1 MQKRNFNVKFLFF
14 LSVKMSQPIVKEWKG
29 YAWALLGTVAFSS
42 LYVFSKAGLNLVS
55 LPQFGFYYFGMGF
68 LINLV
73 FILISG
79 KWPQV
84 KGLTKPVIRI
94 LLLLGCI
101 DLVSNV
107 TFFMAIR
114 AIPDPSVTSFLG
126 NLFPVFLSL
135 EGVFFL
141 KEKFTKIEAAG
152 ASLAILGAFI
162 ISYTGELTW
171 REFFIP
177 GTGFVVIN
185 TLFAATVSVIVKKNV
200 EKASPEVFNLNSNA
214 WIFLFFLIYFLVSGD
229 PVIIP
234 QKAFDNIVL
243 GAFFGA
249 FFGLLSFYYSYR
261 YIAASRSSIIQ
272 SLKGIFV
279 LIISFFYFGNLPVP
293 VQFWGGGVTILGVL
307 IMTLSQAGILRLDRK
322 TDNLQRH

>member
-1 MQKRNFNVKFLFF
+1 
-14 LSVKMSQPIVKEWKG
+14 MSQPNIREWKG

-68 LINLV
+68 LINLA

-84 KGLTKPVIRI
+84 KGITKPVLRL

-114 AIPDPSVTSFLG
+114 AIPDPAVTSFLG

-135 EGVFFL
+135 EGIFIL
-141 KEKFTKIEAAG
+141 KEKFTKPEAFG
-152 ASLAILGAFI
+152 ASLALAGAFV
-162 ISYTGELTW
+162 ISYSGEFNW
-171 REFFIP
+171 RELFIP
-177 GTGFVVIN
+177 GTGLVVIN

-200 EKASPEVFNLNSNA
+200 DQTSPEVFNLNSNA
-214 WIFLFFLIYFLVSGD
+214 WIFLFFIGYFISSGE
-229 PVIIP
+229 PAIIP
-234 QKAFDNIVL
+234 QKAVVNIAL

-249 FFGLLSFYYSYR
+249 FVGLISFYYSYH

-272 SLKGIFV
+272 GMKGVFV
-279 LIISFFYFGNLPVP
+279 LIISYFFFGNLPVA
-293 VQFWGGGVTILGVL
+293 VQLWGGAITIAGVL
-307 IMTLSQAGILRLDRK
+307 MMTLSQAGILRFGRK
-322 TDNLQRH
+322 NNPKGR